1 MSLSS
6 RIAMLA
12 AAAAL
17 SGCSTVGA
25 LWPFGGK
32 PAEAP
37 ADTEEGRISILTFEQ
52 KLSADPGLRGA
63 LQLPAAHAQPAWAQ
77 PGGAPDNA
85 PGAIEGP
92 AEPQIA
98 WRAKVGE
105 GDPARTRL
113 TAPPVIADGKIFV
126 FAGNQTV
133 KAVDPRDGDVLWT
146 RKLRSEN
153 AKRDSTAQGGGVA
166 YENGRVFASSGFGF
180 MAALD
185 ANSGEILWRVATN
198 APFSAAPTVANG
210 RVFASTNDSE
220 LLAFDAATGAVLWTH
235 QAIAEPA
242 RVLSASSP
250 AVTTD
255 AVIAPFASGEIV
267 ALSPANGRRLWVDAL
282 SRAGRLTSLSSINDV
297 AGRPAVAGGAVYA
310 ASHSGLL
317 AAIDQRS
324 GQRVWDSD
332 LASTQT
338 PYLAGDAMLV
348 LNTDAEL
355 VALDR
360 TNGKVYW
367 IEALRRY
374 ENQKKRKGR
383 IAWAGPILFGGQ
395 LVVGSSS
402 GDLVF
407 LDPIEGEVTRTIE
420 LKEALFIPPVAA
432 DGTLY
437 VLTNEGRLI
446 ALR

>member
-1 MSLSS
+1 MSLPS
-6 RIAMLA
+6 RLAMLA

-17 SGCSTVGA
+17 SGCSTVGS
-25 LWPFGGK
+25 LWPFPGK
-32 PAEAP
+32 PSQAP
-37 ADTEEGRISILTFEQ
+37 ADAQEGRISILSFEQ
-52 KLSADPGLRGA
+52 KLVEDPGLRGA
-63 LQLPAAHAQPAWAQ
+63 LQPPAPHAQIAWSQ
-77 PGGAPDNA
+77 PGGSADNA
-85 PGAIEGP
+85 PGSIEGSS
-92 AEPQIA
+92 EPEIQ
-98 WRAKVGE
+98 WRASVGE
-105 GDPARTRL
+105 GDAARSRL

-133 KAVDPRDGDVLWT
+133 KALDPRSGDVIWS
-146 RKLRSEN
+146 RRLRSDN
-153 AKRDSTAQGGGVA
+153 PKRDGTAQGGGVA
-166 YENGRVFASSGFGF
+166 YDNGRVFASSGFGF
-180 MAALD
+180 MTALD
-185 ANSGEILWRVATN
+185 ANTGEPIWRVSTT
-198 APFSAAPTVANG
+198 APFSAAPTAANG

-220 LLAFDAATGAVLWTH
+220 LLAFDAASGAVLWTH

-250 AVTTD
+250 AVTND

-282 SRAGRLTSLSSINDV
+282 SRAGRLTSLSSISDV
-297 AGRPAVAGGAVYA
+297 AGRPAVVGGAVYA

-324 GQRVWDSD
+324 GQRIWDSD

-338 PYLAGDAMLV
+338 PYLAGDAMFV

-360 TNGKVYW
+360 TSGKVYW
-367 IEALRRY
+367 ITELQRY
-374 ENQKKRKGR
+374 ESPKKRKGR
-383 IAWAGPILFGGQ
+383 IAWAGPILFGNR
-395 LVVGSSS
+395 LVVVSSTGELS
-402 GDLVF
+402 FV
-407 LDPIEGEVTRTIE
+407 DPIEGEVVRTIN
-420 LKEALFIPPVAA
+420 LKAPLFIPPVAA
-432 DGTLY
+432 DGVLY